1 MLLSRDNMI
10 IGLPNIF
17 FYLFRPY
24 SGDYGMPLPAASLFL
39 SVTSLFPYKVM
50 SKFDK
55 LVDFT
60 FVNLYHVRCAIAE
73 PEVTNAETTD

>member
-1 MLLSRDNMI
+1 MFIFLS
-10 IGLPNIF
+10 
-17 FYLFRPY
+17 FR
-24 SGDYGMPLPAASLFL
+24 SDGYGMPFPAARQL
-39 SVTSLFPYKVM
+39 PYKVM

-60 FVNLYHVRCAIAE
+60 FVNLYHVRRAIAE